1 MNFGKRAVLYTARKW
16 KKTLLLFLLLLSI
29 ASLVL
34 SGLAIS
40 DAQEEQ
46 AEELRGTTGASF
58 TVERDLS
65 TGGWTSGYSTQ
76 RFVTGDMI
84 QKIAAA
90 DGIAGYDATLITL
103 PRFFNSKRE
112 PLIIEKNFSCYC
124 YGSYNSQYHELF
136 LSGRFELVEGTHI
149 TDDLADG
156 AIISRQ
162 LADQNGLKIGDT
174 ITGIYYPENNTPAV
188 DMKIIGI
195 FDIVADKDDQ
205 INMYDDTSYYDF
217 SNYIFCSMKA
227 SEGLIKG
234 WGEDGDGISEAY
246 YYVSDAAQLERVIE
260 NVQSIS
266 SIDWNSF
273 KITAN
278 NQVYQNISS
287 SLSDT
292 GTLITTLIVVI
303 TVVSMVL
310 ISLILSMSIHSRKQE
325 IGVLLAIGTAKP
337 FVILQYVMETLL
349 IAIAVFPLAYLT
361 SRQIAGTLGTLFDK
375 AAESVVVTPRHFVMV
390 TIVGAVLLIAAVMV
404 SCIPVMRLKPKTI
417 LSQME

>member
-76 RFVTGDMI
+76 RFMTGDMI

-149 TDDLADG
+149 TDDLTNG

-205 INMYDDTSYYDF
+205 INMYDDASYYDF

-260 NVQSIS
+260 KVQSIS

-292 GTLITTLIVVI
+292 GTLITTLIVII

-325 IGVLLAIGTAKP
+325 IGVLLAVGTTKP
-337 FVILQYVMETLL
+337 LVILQYVIETLL
-349 IAIAVFPLAYLT
+349 IAIAAFPLAYLS

-375 AAESVVVTPRHFVMV
+375 AAESVIVTPRHFVMV

>member
-1 MNFGKRAVLYTARKW
+1 MNFGIRAVLHTARKW

-76 RFVTGDMI
+76 RFMTGDMI
-84 QKIAAA
+84 QKIAAT

-112 PLIIEKNFSCYC
+112 PLTIEKNFSCYC

-149 TDDLADG
+149 TDNLADG

-162 LADQNGLKIGDT
+162 LAEQNGLKIGDT

-195 FDIVADKDDQ
+195 FDVVADKDDQ
-205 INMYDDTSYYDF
+205 INMYDDASYYDF

-227 SEGLIKG
+227 SESLIKG

-260 NVQSIS
+260 KVQSIS

-292 GTLITTLIVVI
+292 GTLVTTLIVVI
-303 TVVSMVL
+303 TAVSMVL

-325 IGVLLAIGTAKP
+325 IGVLLAVGTAKP
-337 FVILQYVMETLL
+337 IVILQYVMETLL
-349 IAIAVFPLAYLT
+349 IAIAAFPLAYLT
-361 SRQIAGTLGTLFDK
+361 SKQIAGTLGTLFDK
-375 AAESVVVTPRHFVMV
+375 AAESVIVTPRHFVMV
-390 TIVGAVLLIAAVMV
+390 AIVGAVLLIAAVMV

>member
-1 MNFGKRAVLYTARKW
+1 MNFGIRAVLHTARKW

-76 RFVTGDMI
+76 RFMTGDMI

-112 PLIIEKNFSCYC
+112 PLTIEKNFSCYC

-195 FDIVADKDDQ
+195 FDVVADKDDQ
-205 INMYDDTSYYDF
+205 INMYDDASYYDF

-227 SEGLIKG
+227 SESLIKG

-260 NVQSIS
+260 KVQRIS

-292 GTLITTLIVVI
+292 GTLVTTLIVVI
-303 TVVSMVL
+303 TAVSMVL

-325 IGVLLAIGTAKP
+325 IGVLLAVGTAKP
-337 FVILQYVMETLL
+337 VVILQYVMETLL
-349 IAIAVFPLAYLT
+349 IAIAAFPLAYLT

-375 AAESVVVTPRHFVMV
+375 AAESVIVTPQHFAMV
-390 TIVGAVLLIAAVMV
+390 AIVGAVLLIAAVMV

>member
-1 MNFGKRAVLYTARKW
+1 MDYYIAF
-16 KKTLLLFLLLLSI
+16 I
-29 ASLVL
+29 ASDLVL
-34 SGLAIS
+34 LICAALNLTEIIAFSKYFNRFSSSFPGGPAFCLNFSAAAPKLRRKPAGEISCALSLA
-40 DAQEEQ
+40 DAQSFHGKVFKIKEIIVFSFIVHVTVHNRSGPIGDR
-46 AEELRGTTGASF
+46 AEPAR
-58 TVERDLS
+58 
-65 TGGWTSGYSTQ
+65 YQ
-76 RFVTGDMI
+76 RFNPAAYLKDM
-84 QKIAAA
+84 
-90 DGIAGYDATLITL
+90 TRLRLIF
-103 PRFFNSKRE
+103 PIRPF
-112 PLIIEKNFSCYC
+112 P
-124 YGSYNSQYHELF
+124 
-136 LSGRFELVEGTHI
+136 
-149 TDDLADG
+149 
-156 AIISRQ
+156 
-162 LADQNGLKIGDT
+162 QNGFLFHGTGQIYNPFLRVRQEVGETLQFIHKE
-174 ITGIYYPENNTPAV
+174 TGIYYPENNTPAV

-195 FDIVADKDDQ
+195 FDAVADKDDQ
-205 INMYDDTSYYDF
+205 INMYDDASYYDF

-260 NVQSIS
+260 KVQSIS

-325 IGVLLAIGTAKP
+325 IGVLLAVRTTKP
-337 FVILQYVMETLL
+337 LVILQYVIETLL
-349 IAIAVFPLAYLT
+349 IAIAAFPLAYLT

-375 AAESVVVTPRHFVMV
+375 AAESVIVTPRHFVMV

>member
-16 KKTLLLFLLLLSI
+16 KKTLLLLLLLLSI

-76 RFVTGDMI
+76 RFMTGDMI
-84 QKIAAA
+84 QKIAAT

-195 FDIVADKDDQ
+195 FDVVADKDDQ
-205 INMYDDTSYYDF
+205 INMYDDASYYDF

-260 NVQSIS
+260 KVQSIS

-303 TVVSMVL
+303 TAVSMVL
-310 ISLILSMSIHSRKQE
+310 ICLILSMSIHNRKQE
-325 IGVLLAIGTAKP
+325 IGILLAVGTAKP
-337 FVILQYVMETLL
+337 IVIFQYVMETLL
-349 IAIAVFPLAYLT
+349 IAIAAFPLAYLT
-361 SRQIAGTLGTLFDK
+361 SRQIAGALGTLFDK
-375 AAESVVVTPRHFVMV
+375 AAESVIVTPRHFVVV
-390 TIVGAVLLIAAVMV
+390 TIVGTVLLIAAVMV

>member
-1 MNFGKRAVLYTARKW
+1 MNFGIRAVLHTARKW

-76 RFVTGDMI
+76 RFMTGDMI

-112 PLIIEKNFSCYC
+112 PLTIEKNFSCYC

-195 FDIVADKDDQ
+195 FDVVADKDDQ
-205 INMYDDTSYYDF
+205 INMYDDASYYDF

-227 SEGLIKG
+227 SESLIKG

-260 NVQSIS
+260 KVQSIS

-292 GTLITTLIVVI
+292 GTLVTTLIVVI
-303 TVVSMVL
+303 TAVSMVL

-325 IGVLLAIGTAKP
+325 IGILLAVGTTKP
-337 FVILQYVMETLL
+337 IVILQYVMETLL
-349 IAIAVFPLAYLT
+349 IAIAAFPLAYLT
-361 SRQIAGTLGTLFDK
+361 SRQIAGALGTLK
-375 AAESVVVTPRHFVMV
+375 AAESVIVTPQHFVMV
-390 TIVGAVLLIAAVMV
+390 AIVGAVLLIAAVMV
-404 SCIPVMRLKPKTI
+404 SCIPVMRMKPKTI
-417 LSQME
+417 LSEME

>member
-16 KKTLLLFLLLLSI
+16 EKTLLLFLLLLSI

-76 RFVTGDMI
+76 RFMTGDMI

-205 INMYDDTSYYDF
+205 INMYDDASYYDF

-260 NVQSIS
+260 KVQSIS

-292 GTLITTLIVVI
+292 GTLITTLIVII

-325 IGVLLAIGTAKP
+325 IGVLLAVGTTKP
-337 FVILQYVMETLL
+337 LVILQYVIETLL
-349 IAIAVFPLAYLT
+349 IAIAAFPLAYLS

-375 AAESVVVTPRHFVMV
+375 AAESVIVTPRHFVMV

>member
-76 RFVTGDMI
+76 RFMTGDMI

-195 FDIVADKDDQ
+195 FDAVADKDDQ
-205 INMYDDTSYYDF
+205 INMYDDASYYDF

-260 NVQSIS
+260 KVQSIS

-292 GTLITTLIVVI
+292 GTLITTLIVII

-325 IGVLLAIGTAKP
+325 IGVLLAVGTTKP
-337 FVILQYVMETLL
+337 LVILQYVIETLL
-349 IAIAVFPLAYLT
+349 IAIAAFPLAYLS

-375 AAESVVVTPRHFVMV
+375 AAESVIVTPRHFVMV

>member
-1 MNFGKRAVLYTARKW
+1 MNFGIRAVLHTARKW

-76 RFVTGDMI
+76 RFMTGDMI

-112 PLIIEKNFSCYC
+112 PLTIEKNFSCYC

-195 FDIVADKDDQ
+195 FDVVADKGDQ
-205 INMYDDTSYYDF
+205 INMYDDASYYDF

-260 NVQSIS
+260 KVQSIS

-292 GTLITTLIVVI
+292 GTLVTTLIVVI
-303 TVVSMVL
+303 TAVSMVL

-325 IGVLLAIGTAKP
+325 IGVLLAVGTAKP
-337 FVILQYVMETLL
+337 IVILQYVMETLL
-349 IAIAVFPLAYLT
+349 IAIAAFPLAYLT
-361 SRQIAGTLGTLFDK
+361 SKQVAGTLGTLFDK
-375 AAESVVVTPRHFVMV
+375 AAESVIVTPQHFAMV

>member
-76 RFVTGDMI
+76 RFMTGDMI

-205 INMYDDTSYYDF
+205 INMYDDASYYDF

-260 NVQSIS
+260 KVQSIS

-292 GTLITTLIVVI
+292 GTLITTLIVII

-325 IGVLLAIGTAKP
+325 IGVLLAVGTTKP
-337 FVILQYVMETLL
+337 LVILQYVIETLL
-349 IAIAVFPLAYLT
+349 IAIAAFPLAYLT

-375 AAESVVVTPRHFVMV
+375 AAESVIVTPRHFVMV

>member
-76 RFVTGDMI
+76 RFMTGDMI

-205 INMYDDTSYYDF
+205 INMYDDASYYDF

-260 NVQSIS
+260 KVQSIS

-292 GTLITTLIVVI
+292 GTLITTLIVII

-325 IGVLLAIGTAKP
+325 IGVLLAVRTTKP
-337 FVILQYVMETLL
+337 LVILQYVIETLL
-349 IAIAVFPLAYLT
+349 IAIAAFPLAYLS

-375 AAESVVVTPRHFVMV
+375 AAESVIVTPRHFVMV

>member
-76 RFVTGDMI
+76 RFMTGDMI

-205 INMYDDTSYYDF
+205 INMYDDASYYDF

-260 NVQSIS
+260 KVQSIS

-292 GTLITTLIVVI
+292 GTLITTLIVII

-325 IGVLLAIGTAKP
+325 IGVLLAVGTTKP
-337 FVILQYVMETLL
+337 LVILQYVIETLL
-349 IAIAVFPLAYLT
+349 IAIAAFPLAYLS

-375 AAESVVVTPRHFVMV
+375 AAESVIVTPRHFVMV

>member
-1 MNFGKRAVLYTARKW
+1 MNLVIRAVLHTARKW
-16 KKTLLLFLLLLSI
+16 KKTLLLFLLMLSI

-76 RFVTGDMI
+76 RFMTGDMI
-84 QKIAAA
+84 QKIAAT

-112 PLIIEKNFSCYC
+112 PLTIEKNFSCYC

-136 LSGRFELVEGTHI
+136 LSGRFELVEGMHI

-195 FDIVADKDDQ
+195 FDVVADKDDQ
-205 INMYDDTSYYDF
+205 INMYDDASYYDF

-227 SEGLIKG
+227 SESLIKG

-260 NVQSIS
+260 KVQSIS

-292 GTLITTLIVVI
+292 GTLVTTLIVVI
-303 TVVSMVL
+303 TAVSMVL

-325 IGVLLAIGTAKP
+325 IGVLLAVGTAKP
-337 FVILQYVMETLL
+337 IVILQYVMETLL
-349 IAIAVFPLAYLT
+349 IAIAAFPLAYLT
-361 SRQIAGTLGTLFDK
+361 SRQIAGTLGALFDK
-375 AAESVVVTPRHFVMV
+375 AAESVIVTPQHFAMV
-390 TIVGAVLLIAAVMV
+390 AIVGAVLLIAAVMV

>member
-76 RFVTGDMI
+76 RFMTGDMI

-90 DGIAGYDATLITL
+90 EGIAGYDATLITL

-205 INMYDDTSYYDF
+205 INMYDDASYYDF

-260 NVQSIS
+260 KVQSIS

-325 IGVLLAIGTAKP
+325 IGVLLAVGTTKP
-337 FVILQYVMETLL
+337 LVILQYVMETLL
-349 IAIAVFPLAYLT
+349 IAIAAFPLAYLT

-375 AAESVVVTPRHFVMV
+375 AAESVIVTPRHFVMV

>member
-1 MNFGKRAVLYTARKW
+1 M
-16 KKTLLLFLLLLSI
+16 
-29 ASLVL
+29 
-34 SGLAIS
+34 
-40 DAQEEQ
+40 
-46 AEELRGTTGASF
+46 
-58 TVERDLS
+58 
-65 TGGWTSGYSTQ
+65 
-76 RFVTGDMI
+76 
-84 QKIAAA
+84 
-90 DGIAGYDATLITL
+90 
-103 PRFFNSKRE
+103 
-112 PLIIEKNFSCYC
+112 
-124 YGSYNSQYHELF
+124 
-136 LSGRFELVEGTHI
+136 EGTHI

-205 INMYDDTSYYDF
+205 INMYDDASYYDF

-260 NVQSIS
+260 KVQSIS

-292 GTLITTLIVVI
+292 GTLITTLIVII

-325 IGVLLAIGTAKP
+325 IGVLLAVGTTKP
-337 FVILQYVMETLL
+337 LVILQYVIETLL
-349 IAIAVFPLAYLT
+349 IAIAAFPLAYLS

-375 AAESVVVTPRHFVMV
+375 AAESVIVTPRHFVMV

>member
-76 RFVTGDMI
+76 RFMTSDMI

-205 INMYDDTSYYDF
+205 INMYDDASYYDF

-260 NVQSIS
+260 KVQSIS

-325 IGVLLAIGTAKP
+325 IGVLLAVGTTKP
-337 FVILQYVMETLL
+337 LVILQYVMETLL
-349 IAIAVFPLAYLT
+349 IAIAAFPLAYLT

-375 AAESVVVTPRHFVMV
+375 AAESVIVTPRHFVMV

>member
-16 KKTLLLFLLLLSI
+16 EKTLLLFLLLLSI

-76 RFVTGDMI
+76 RFMTSDMI

-205 INMYDDTSYYDF
+205 INMYDDASYYDF

-260 NVQSIS
+260 KVQSIS

-292 GTLITTLIVVI
+292 GTLITTLIVII

-325 IGVLLAIGTAKP
+325 IGVLLAVGTTKP
-337 FVILQYVMETLL
+337 LVILQYVIETLL
-349 IAIAVFPLAYLT
+349 IAIAAFPLAYLS

-375 AAESVVVTPRHFVMV
+375 AAESVIVTPRHFVMV